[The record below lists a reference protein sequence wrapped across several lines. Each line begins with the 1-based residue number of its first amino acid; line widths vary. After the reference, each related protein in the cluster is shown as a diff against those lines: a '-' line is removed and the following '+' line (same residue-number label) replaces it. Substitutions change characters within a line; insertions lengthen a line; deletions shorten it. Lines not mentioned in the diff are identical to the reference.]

1 MKLILKFLFLVGL
14 FFASWF
20 ALRQIDWMTVLNVP
34 KMTKS
39 TEEKLGELFW
49 DLFKQTEDQVHSR
62 EVEGNIDTL
71 VTHLCRKNNIDRSNI
86 KLHVVRKD
94 MVNAFTLPDDHMVVL
109 TGLIDATENEAE
121 LMGVLAHEMAHMQ
134 KNHVMKKL
142 MKEIGLSVLIS
153 MTNGGSGEAIR
164 QAVQTISSTA
174 YDRDLEREAD
184 ITAVDYLINAN
195 VDPEGFATMLYRMSD
210 KEKHIPRQ
218 LFWITT
224 HPDSKERAEAIIAYV
239 KGKSFEKKAVLS
251 KGLWEELKGK

>member
-1 MKLILKFLFLVGL
+1 MC
-14 FFASWF
+14 S
-20 ALRQIDWMTVLNVP
+20 
-34 KMTKS
+34 S
-39 TEEKLGELFW
+39 
-49 DLFKQTEDQVHSR
+49 DL
-62 EVEGNIDTL
+62 NIDTL

-109 TGLIDATENEAE
+109 TGLVDATENEAE

-251 KGLWEELKGK
+251 KELWEELKKGVSSK